1 MVCRT
6 ETGNEIKIHP
16 LFPSLWFF
24 LQISFSLRQFFWSH
38 VCTSSVYLCLLSIPL
53 FFPSCFLNAIY
64 LSFFWSVCGSS
75 GKVLMV
81 IQRYKLL
88 WLCAGSDKHSRKF
101 SLEGS
106 SRLYCGPASLPSPSA
121 KHQTFPTT
129 CPQPQDHLLSS
140 TPRPPRLCTPYLL
153 AALLFFF
160 LLSFPLLFDSPLFSP
175 QSLLLP
181 S

>member
-1 MVCRT
+1 MSTLR
-6 ETGNEIKIHP
+6 
-16 LFPSLWFF
+16 LFIFACSPSLY
-24 LQISFSLRQFFWSH
+24 FS
-38 VCTSSVYLCLLSIPL
+38 
-53 FFPSCFLNAIY
+53 PSCFLNAIY

-140 TPRPPRLCTPYLL
+140 TPRPPRLCAPIVIAYRL

-160 LLSFPLLFDSPLFSP
+160 LLSFPLFFDSPLFSP